1 VAVKPCKQIVSI
13 CKLGI
18 VSLEI
23 TQLLVRVREGDAQ
36 AREALFPAVYRDL
49 ENIAKAHVRGGMS
62 IEPRGLVHE
71 LYLKLMDAALD
82 ARDRKHFYAIAAL
95 AMRQILVDRAR
106 RRSSRKRGGD
116 HAERV
121 TLSQLASD
129 EPAFDGFRAEAAIM
143 EKQIADL
150 LGTPLNMSPEQALGR
165 ASQVDTRTVIYS
177 LGVILFEL
185 VAGRPP
191 YELQGLSLPLAVRAI
206 TTTPPAH
213 RDDPKLD
220 AIGARALAK
229 APAERFASAA
239 VRAC

>member
-1 VAVKPCKQIVSI
+1 MAAKPCKQIVSA
-13 CKLGI
+13 CKLGL

-36 AREALFPAVYRDL
+36 AKEALFPAVYRDL

-71 LYLKLMDAALD
+71 LYLKLTDAALD

-129 EPAFDGFRAEAAIM
+129 EAA
-143 EKQIADL
+143 
-150 LGTPLNMSPEQALGR
+150 
-165 ASQVDTRTVIYS
+165 VDV
-177 LGVILFEL
+177 
-185 VAGRPP
+185 VA
-191 YELQGLSLPLAVRAI
+191 I
-206 TTTPPAH
+206 
-213 RDDPKLD
+213 D
-220 AIGARALAK
+220 RALAK
-229 APAERFASAA
+229 LETLSARQARIVELRCLVGLTVEETAEALGISERTVAGEWRLA
-239 VRAC
+239 RAWLSRELEAHAG

>member
-1 VAVKPCKQIVSI
+1 MAAKPCKQIVSA
-13 CKLGI
+13 CKLGL

-36 AREALFPAVYRDL
+36 AKEALFPAVYRDL

-71 LYLKLMDAALD
+71 LYLKLTDAALD

-129 EPAFDGFRAEAAIM
+129 EAA
-143 EKQIADL
+143 
-150 LGTPLNMSPEQALGR
+150 
-165 ASQVDTRTVIYS
+165 VDV
-177 LGVILFEL
+177 
-185 VAGRPP
+185 VA
-191 YELQGLSLPLAVRAI
+191 I
-206 TTTPPAH
+206 
-213 RDDPKLD
+213 D
-220 AIGARALAK
+220 RALAK
-229 APAERFASAA
+229 LETLSARQARIVELRCLVGLTVEETAEALGVSERTVAGEWRLA
-239 VRAC
+239 RAWLSRELEAHAG